1 MESWRP
7 FDFAQ
12 DMLCG
17 INFLSEG
24 LSCGGGRLMN
34 SWPQPSGEV
43 PALETSVHVW
53 AVKLDDAS
61 VDLDRGRDLLSPDE
75 RERAA
80 RFRFERHRRRYL
92 VAHIALHE
100 ILSRYLPI
108 EPARLSFDLG
118 TNGKPKLHQALAA
131 SGIEFNLSHSNEMA
145 LLAVAHGREVGVD
158 IEHAREKFEFQ
169 EVAERF
175 FTAKEVAA
183 MRGLPSTLQR
193 QAFFK
198 CWTSK
203 EAFLKARGTGLSGA
217 LDEVEIS
224 LSNDEQ
230 IRIVANVPHWW
241 LFELDP
247 IAGYE
252 AALVVASALTLIRSY
267 QWQPGS
273 PV

>member
-1 MESWRP
+1 VR
-7 FDFAQ
+7 
-12 DMLCG
+12 
-17 INFLSEG
+17 
-24 LSCGGGRLMN
+24 
-34 SWPQPSGEV
+34 
-43 PALETSVHVW
+43 
-53 AVKLDDAS
+53 LDDAS
-61 VDLDRGRDLLSPDE
+61 VDLERGRDLLSPAE

-80 RFRFERHRRRYL
+80 RFIFERDRRRYL
-92 VAHIALHE
+92 IAHIALHD

-108 EPARLSFDLG
+108 EAAHLSFDLG
-118 TNGKPKLHQALAA
+118 PNGKPKLHQAPTP

-158 IEHAREKFEFQ
+158 VENGREKFEFQ

-203 EAFLKARGTGLSGA
+203 EAFLKAKGTGLSGA
-217 LDEVEIS
+217 LDEVEIA
-224 LSNDEQ
+224 LGDDEQ
-230 IRIVANVPHWW
+230 VRIAANVPNWW

-252 AALVVASALTLIRSY
+252 AALVVASARTTIRCY
-267 QWQPGS
+267 QWQPGL

>member
-1 MESWRP
+1 MT
-7 FDFAQ
+7 
-12 DMLCG
+12 
-17 INFLSEG
+17 
-24 LSCGGGRLMN
+24 
-34 SWPQPSGEV
+34 SWPQPPDALS
-43 PALETSVHVW
+43 ALEASVHVW
-53 AVKLDDAS
+53 AVRLDDNS
-61 VDLDRGRDLLSPDE
+61 VELELGRDLLSPDE

-80 RFRFERHRRRYL
+80 RFKFERHRRRYL

-100 ILSRYLPI
+100 ILSRYLLI
-108 EPARLSFDLG
+108 EPQRLSFDLG
-118 TNGKPKLHQALAA
+118 PNGKPKLAQDLAP

-145 LLAVAHGREVGVD
+145 LLAVTRGCEVGVD
-158 IEHAREKFEFQ
+158 IEHARAKFEFQ

-203 EAFLKARGTGLSGA
+203 EAFLKAKGTGLSGA

-224 LSNDEQ
+224 LGSEGQ
-230 IRIVANVPHWW
+230 VRIAAKVPNWW
-241 LFELDP
+241 LSQLAP

-252 AALVVASALTLIRSY
+252 TALVVALAEAPNCCF
-267 QWQPGS
+267 QWQPGL
-273 PV
+273 PA

>member
-1 MESWRP
+1 MFPGR
-7 FDFAQ
+7 
-12 DMLCG
+12 L
-17 INFLSEG
+17 
-24 LSCGGGRLMN
+24 GGGKLMN
-34 SWPQPSGEV
+34 SWAQPLGEL
-43 PALETSVHVW
+43 PALEASVQVW
-53 AVKLDDAS
+53 AVRLDDAS
-61 VDLDRGRDLLSPDE
+61 VDLERGHDLLSPDE

-80 RFRFERHRRRYL
+80 RFIFERDRRRYL

-100 ILSRYLPI
+100 ILSRYLAI

-118 TNGKPKLHQALAA
+118 TNGKPKLPPALAA

-145 LLAVAHGREVGVD
+145 LLAVTLGHEVGVD

-203 EAFLKARGTGLSGA
+203 EAFLKAKGTGLSGA

-224 LSNDEQ
+224 LSSDGQ
-230 IRIVANVPHWW
+230 VGIAANVPGWS
-241 LFELDP
+241 LAKLDP
-247 IAGYE
+247 IDSYE
-252 AALVVASALTLIRSY
+252 SALAVAVAPMPIRGY
-267 QWQPGS
+267 QWQPGLT
-273 PV
+273 V

>member
-1 MESWRP
+1 
-7 FDFAQ
+7 
-12 DMLCG
+12 
-17 INFLSEG
+17 
-24 LSCGGGRLMN
+24 MN
-34 SWPQPSGEV
+34 SWAQPPAEL
-43 PALETSVHVW
+43 PALGASVHVW
-53 AVKLDDAS
+53 AVRLDDAS
-61 VDLDRGRDLLSPDE
+61 VDLERGRDLLSPDE

-80 RFRFERHRRRYL
+80 RFIFERDRRRYL

-108 EPARLSFDLG
+108 EPAQLSFDLG
-118 TNGKPKLHQALAA
+118 PNGKPKLHQALAP

-158 IEHAREKFEFQ
+158 VEHVREKFAFQ

-183 MRGLPSTLQR
+183 MRSLPATLQR

-203 EAFLKARGTGLSGA
+203 EAFLKAKGTGLSGA
-217 LDEVEIS
+217 LDEVEIT
-224 LSNDEQ
+224 LGGDEQ
-230 IRIVANVPHWW
+230 VDIAANVPNWW
-241 LFELDP
+241 LFELEP

-252 AALVVASALTLIRSY
+252 SALVVASAPAPIRCY
-267 QWQPGS
+267 QWQPGL